1 VEAVFLMQI
10 PCGYPKY
17 DQGLRGVS
25 ITYLDEKAPEK
36 NTLTFKE
43 A

>member
-1 VEAVFLMQI
+1 MQI
-10 PCGYPKY
+10 PRWHPKY
-17 DQGLRGVS
+17 DQGLRGE
-25 ITYLDEKAPEK
+25 TTAYLDKKAPEK